1 MIKESH
7 TTLLNRIMIIKRIL
21 KVEGMTCQHCV
32 ETVSEIVT
40 KMEGVEKV
48 DVNLEQENVR
58 VEYDESKTQLE
69 DISVQIIKAGFE
81 VVGS

>member
-1 MIKESH
+1 MLKESH
-7 TTLLNRIMIIKRIL
+7 TTFLNRIMIIKRIL

>member
-1 MIKESH
+1 
-7 TTLLNRIMIIKRIL
+7 
-21 KVEGMTCQHCV
+21 MTCQHCV